1 MFPNESQVKIRT
13 IWKKSKFNVRQAIN
27 ILLEEDLNKPTF
39 DTSESA
45 SSPDSK
51 SSNSN
56 HTSNSKTS
64 TEGKGIK
71 HV

>member
-39 DTSESA
+39 DTSESPA

-56 HTSNSKTS
+56 NASSKTS
-64 TEGKGIK
+64 NEGKGI
-71 HV
+71 